1 MKTRTAINYWPDT
14 QCAKAFWGQHELPPY
29 RQLRE
34 DTLDSAD
41 PKAGQEWLDLGCG
54 GGSLSKG
61 IWERT
66 HGTVGRVVGLD
77 CAAANERAYEYL
89 QRDLTPT
96 PGDRIRFVCADFSS
110 GLGLFPDA
118 SFDRVISGLSISYA
132 ESIDPVTGDWSTQA
146 YDAVLSE
153 VHRLLRPG
161 GAFVFSVNVPNPKWT
176 RVGLRSLRGVFGA
189 KRPLRYLQK
198 SWRMYRYGAWL
209 TREART
215 GRFHYLPAEDVT
227 ARLTEAGF
235 TQISHRLSYCDQ
247 AYIFTCVR
255 S

>member
-54 GGSLSKG
+54 GGSLTKG

-110 GLGLFPDA
+110 GLGLFPDG
-118 SFDRVISGLSISYA
+118 SFDLVTAFEVFEHVPDIDILFTDLQSLVKAEGLILFSTLLSDGEIGRDRPLSWWYASPRNGHISLFSAQS
-132 ESIDPVTGDWSTQA
+132 
-146 YDAVLSE
+146 
-153 VHRLLRPG
+153 LRP
-161 GAFVFSVNVPNPKWT
+161 WT
-176 RVGLRSLRGVFGA
+176 PQQVRRGHSRRTQGL
-189 KRPLRYLQK
+189 
-198 SWRMYRYGAWL
+198 
-209 TREART
+209 
-215 GRFHYLPAEDVT
+215 
-227 ARLTEAGF
+227 
-235 TQISHRLSYCDQ
+235 
-247 AYIFTCVR
+247 
-255 S
+255 